1 VLTVIKLVRLI
12 HLLLAKGRRHLLKQ
26 TEKTCTIVVHR
37 VEGVSHVT
45 SASDYQ
51 SRRRCIGVPQCNVMF
66 IYSSVL
72 HSLMSSSLH
81 FRHLLLPSLLLLAKQ
96 RRHIRYTC
104 RYAKERWHIA
114 PSLLSTSASNL
125 LHPLTSCDC
134 SFIVSRKSS
143 FYCKKKS

>member
-1 VLTVIKLVRLI
+1 MLTVIKLVRLI

-81 FRHLLLPSLLLLAKQ
+81 FRHLLLPSLLLLPNKGVTLDIHVAMLRKDGIL
-96 RRHIRYTC
+96 R
-104 RYAKERWHIA
+104 
-114 PSLLSTSASNL
+114 LLFFPPPL
-125 LHPLTSCDC
+125 LISYIPLQVVTAALL
-134 SFIVSRKSS
+134 
-143 FYCKKKS
+143 